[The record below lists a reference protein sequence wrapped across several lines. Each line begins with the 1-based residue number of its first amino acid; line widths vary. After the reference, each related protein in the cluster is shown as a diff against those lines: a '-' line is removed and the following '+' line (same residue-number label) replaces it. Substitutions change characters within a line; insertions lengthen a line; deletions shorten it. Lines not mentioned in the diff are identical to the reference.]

1 MLGSTHGTLTT
12 DSRRARA
19 IACGEH
25 PAQAVHGRPAG
36 AGDLDVSGRPL
47 YAAVPDLDRFF
58 RPESVAVV
66 GASDTEGR
74 PNTGITRQLLAWS
87 ERVGARL
94 HPVHPTRESVFG
106 IPCAPSVA
114 ALPEQVDLAVLLLSD
129 PLPVIGELAE
139 AKVKF
144 AVAFASGFA
153 ETGAEGAAAQERLA
167 AAVARADGL
176 RLLGPNTN
184 LNAFER
190 FREDLDGPAIALITQ
205 SGHQGRPLFSL
216 QELGIRLSHW
226 APTGNEADLE
236 TADFISYFAE
246 RPEVGAIAAY
256 VEGLKDGRAFLLAAD
271 RAARRGVP
279 VVAVK
284 VGRTETGARTAAS
297 HTGKL
302 TGADAVVDAAM
313 RQYGVIRVDGLDE
326 LQDTATL
333 LARARRHR
341 VPDSSASAPSAPAS
355 SAPGSAMSS
364 PAASSPAVSRPA
376 LPRPE
381 GVVVY
386 SISGGTGAHF
396 ADLATEAGL
405 PLPTLSEAKQAE
417 LHQWIPD
424 YLSVANPVDNGG
436 HPVGDWRGPR
446 ILDAILDDPAVGVL
460 ICPITGPFPPMSDK
474 LAQDLVAAAE
484 RTDKLVC
491 VVWGSPVGT
500 EAAYRETLLG
510 SSRVATFRT
519 FANCIT
525 AVRAHLDHTRFTAAY
540 RSPFDEAPRSPSP
553 SFRKAQALMRPG
565 QQLSE
570 HAAKQLLRAYGI
582 RVPREQLVTSAA
594 AAVRAASLVGY
605 PVVMKASGASIA
617 HKTELGLVKIGL
629 TSASQIRDAYRELT
643 DIARYEDVSLDGVL
657 VCQMVER
664 GVEMVVGVTHDDLFG
679 PTVTV
684 GLGGVLVE
692 VLRDS
697 AVRVPPFGEDQ
708 AHAMLAELRGRAL
721 LGGVR
726 GAPPADVD
734 ALVEVVLR
742 VQRMALELGDQ
753 IAELDINPLMVLP
766 RGQGAV
772 ALDALAACR

>member
-12 DSRRARA
+12 DSRRARV
-19 IACGEH
+19 IACGEQ
-25 PAQAVHGRPAG
+25 PAPAVHGRPA
-36 AGDLDVSGRPL
+36 ATDDLDVSGRPL
-47 YAAVPDLDRFF
+47 YAGVPDLDRFF
-58 RPESVAVV
+58 RPERVAVV
-66 GASDTEGR
+66 GASDAEGR

-94 HPVHPTRESVFG
+94 YPVHPTRESVFG
-106 IPCAPSVA
+106 IPCVA
-114 ALPEQVDLAVLLLSD
+114 AVADLPEEVDLAVLLVSD
-129 PLPVIGELAE
+129 PLPVIEELAE
-139 AKVKF
+139 TKVKF

-153 ETGAEGAAAQERLA
+153 ETGAEGAAAQARLA
-167 AAVARADGL
+167 AAVERSGL

-205 SGHQGRPLFSL
+205 SGHQGRPVFTM
-216 QELGIRLSHW
+216 QELGVRLSHW

-236 TADFISYFAE
+236 SADFISYFAE
-246 RPEVGAIAAY
+246 QPEVGAIACY
-256 VEGLKDGRAFLLAAD
+256 VEGLKDGRSFLLAAD

-302 TGADAVVDAAM
+302 TGADDVVDAAM

-326 LQDTATL
+326 LQDTAAL
-333 LARARRHR
+333 LARAR
-341 VPDSSASAPSAPAS
+341 PPSAD
-355 SAPGSAMSS
+355 
-364 PAASSPAVSRPA
+364 
-376 LPRPE
+376 

-396 ADLATEAGL
+396 SDLATEAGL
-405 PLPTLSEAKQAE
+405 SLPTLSPGKQAE
-417 LHQWIPD
+417 LHEWIPE
-424 YLSVANPVDNGG
+424 YLDVSNPVDNGG
-436 HPVGDWRGPR
+436 HPVGDWRGR
-446 ILDAILDDPAVGVL
+446 KIIDAILADPGVGVL

-474 LAQDLVAAAE
+474 LAQDLVDAAE
-484 RTDKLVC
+484 ETDKLVC

-519 FANCIT
+519 FSNCIT
-525 AVRAHLDHTRFTAAY
+525 AVRAHLEHARFSSFY
-540 RSPFDEAPRSPSP
+540 RSPFDEAPRTSSP

-594 AAVRAASLVGY
+594 ASVRAAGLVGY
-605 PVVMKASGASIA
+605 PVVMKASGAQLA

-629 TSASQIRDAYRELT
+629 TSASQVRDAYRDLT
-643 DIARYEDVSLDGVL
+643 DIARYEDVPLDGVL
-657 VCQMVER
+657 VCQMVEP
-664 GVEMVVGVTHDDLFG
+664 GVEMVVGVTQDALFG

-708 AHAMLAELRGRAL
+708 ARSMLSELRGRAL
-721 LGGVR
+721 LDGVR
-726 GAPPADVD
+726 GRPPADLD

-742 VQRMALELGDQ
+742 VQRMALELDGELS
-753 IAELDINPLMVLP
+753 ELDINPLMVLP

-772 ALDALAACR
+772 ALDALAVCR

>member
-12 DSRRARA
+12 DSRRARV
-19 IACGEH
+19 IACGEQ
-25 PAQAVHGRPAG
+25 PGPAVHGRPADVD
-36 AGDLDVSGRPL
+36 DLDVSGRPL
-47 YAAVPDLDRFF
+47 YCDVPDLDRLF

-66 GASDTEGR
+66 GASDAEGR
-74 PNTGITRQLLAWS
+74 PNTGVTRQLIAWA

-94 HPVHPTRESVFG
+94 HPVHPSRPSVFG
-106 IPCAPSVA
+106 IPCLPSVA
-114 ALPEQVDLAVLLLSD
+114 DLPEQVDLAVLLVAD
-129 PLPVIGELAE
+129 PLPLIEELGE

-144 AVAFASGFA
+144 AVVFAAGFA
-153 ETGAEGAAAQERLA
+153 ETGEEGAAAQTRLA
-167 AAVARADGL
+167 AAVKRSGT

-190 FREDLDGPAIALITQ
+190 FRDDLDGPAIALITQ
-205 SGHQGRPLFSL
+205 SGHQGRPVFAL

-246 RPEVGAIAAY
+246 QPEVGAIACY
-256 VEGLKDGRAFLLAAD
+256 VEGLKDGRSFLLAAD
-271 RAARRGVP
+271 RAARRRVP

-326 LQDTATL
+326 LQDTSAL
-333 LARARRHR
+333 LARAK
-341 VPDSSASAPSAPAS
+341 P
-355 SAPGSAMSS
+355 
-364 PAASSPAVSRPA
+364 
-376 LPRPE
+376 PRAD

-396 ADLATEAGL
+396 ADLATGAGL
-405 PLPTLSEAKQAE
+405 NLPVLSQDRQAA
-417 LHQWIPD
+417 LHQWIPE

-436 HPVGDWRGPR
+436 HPVGDWRGR
-446 ILDAILDDPAVGVL
+446 KIIDAILDDPEVGVL
-460 ICPITGPFPPMSDK
+460 ICPITGPFPPLSDK
-474 LAQDLVAAAE
+474 LVQDLVDAAE

-500 EAAYRETLLG
+500 EPAYREVLLG

-519 FANCIT
+519 AANCVT
-525 AVRAHLDHTRFTAAY
+525 AVRAYLGHHRFVTGY
-540 RSPFDEAPRSPSP
+540 RSPFDEAARALSP

-594 AAVRAASLVGY
+594 AAVRAAGLVGY
-605 PVVMKASGASIA
+605 PVVMKASGAQIA

-629 TSASQIRDAYRELT
+629 TSASQVRDAYRELT
-643 DIARYEDVSLDGVL
+643 DIARYEGVALDGVL

-664 GVEMVVGVTHDDLFG
+664 GVEMVVGVTHDELFG

-692 VLRDS
+692 VLRDA
-697 AVRVPPFGEDQ
+697 AVRVPPFGEEQ
-708 AHAMLAELRGRAL
+708 ARDMLAELRGRAL
-721 LGGVR
+721 LDGVR
-726 GAPPADVD
+726 GRPPADLD

-742 VQRMALELGDQ
+742 VERMALELGEDL
-753 IAELDINPLMVLP
+753 AELDINPLMVLP

-772 ALDALAACR
+772 ALDALAVCRPGPEQR

>member
-12 DSRRARA
+12 DSRRARV
-19 IACGEH
+19 IACGEQ
-25 PAQAVHGRPAG
+25 PSPVVHGRPAEVD
-36 AGDLDVSGRPL
+36 DLDVSGRPL
-47 YAAVPDLDRFF
+47 YATVPDLDRFF
-58 RPESVAVV
+58 RPECVAVI
-66 GASDTEGR
+66 GASDAEGR
-74 PNTGITRQLLAWS
+74 PNTGITRQLIAWA

-94 HPVHPTRESVFG
+94 HPVHPTRRTVFG
-106 IPCAPSVA
+106 LPCLPSVA
-114 ALPEQVDLAVLLLSD
+114 DIPEQVDLAVLLVAD
-129 PLPVIGELAE
+129 PLPVIGELTE

-153 ETGAEGAAAQERLA
+153 ETGTEGAAAQTRLA
-167 AAVARADGL
+167 AAVHGSGL

-184 LNAFER
+184 LNAFEN
-190 FREDLDGPAIALITQ
+190 FRDDLDGPAVALITQ
-205 SGHQGRPLFSL
+205 SGHQGRPVFAM
-216 QELGIRLSHW
+216 QQLGVRLSHW

-236 TADFISYFAE
+236 TADFISYFSE
-246 RPEVGAIAAY
+246 RSEVGAIACY
-256 VEGLKDGRAFLLAAD
+256 VEGLKDGRSFLLAAD
-271 RAARRGVP
+271 RAARRKVP

-326 LQDTATL
+326 LQDTAAL
-333 LARARRHR
+333 LARAR
-341 VPDSSASAPSAPAS
+341 PPQAD
-355 SAPGSAMSS
+355 
-364 PAASSPAVSRPA
+364 
-376 LPRPE
+376 

-396 ADLATEAGL
+396 ADLASEAGL
-405 PLPTLSEAKQAE
+405 DLPVLSEAKQAE
-417 LHQWIPD
+417 LHTWIPD
-424 YLSVANPVDNGG
+424 YLNVANPVDNGG
-436 HPVGDWRGPR
+436 HPVGDWRGR
-446 ILDAILDDPAVGVL
+446 KIIDAILADPAVGVL

-474 LAQDLVAAAE
+474 LAQDLVDAAE
-484 RTDKLVC
+484 QTDKLVC

-525 AVRAHLDHTRFTAAY
+525 AVRAHLDHARFTAAY
-540 RSPFDEAPRSPSP
+540 RSPFDEAPRTPSP

-570 HAAKQLLRAYGI
+570 HGAKQLLRAYGI

-594 AAVRAASLVGY
+594 AAVRAASQVGY
-605 PVVMKASGASIA
+605 PVVMKASGAQIA

-629 TSASQIRDAYRELT
+629 TSASQVRDAYRELT
-643 DIARYEDVSLDGVL
+643 DIARYEGISLDGVL

-664 GVEMVVGVTHDDLFG
+664 GVEMVVGVTHDQLFG

-692 VLRDS
+692 VLRDF
-697 AVRVPPFGEDQ
+697 AVRVPPFGDDQ
-708 AHAMLAELRGRAL
+708 ARAMLSELRGRAL
-721 LGGVR
+721 LDGVR
-726 GAPPADVD
+726 GGPPVDVD
-734 ALVEVVLR
+734 ALVEVVIR
-742 VQRMALELGDQ
+742 VQRMALELGDD

-772 ALDALAACR
+772 ALDALVLCR

>member
-12 DSRRARA
+12 HSRPARVV
-19 IACGEH
+19 ACGEQPPH
-25 PAQAVHGRPAG
+25 TVHGMSAPLRDGDDQGAG
-36 AGDLDVSGRPL
+36 APVDRDVSGRPL
-47 YAAVPDLDRFF
+47 HAPVPDLDRFF
-58 RPESVAVV
+58 RPGSVAVI

-74 PNTGITRQLLAWS
+74 PHTGITRQLIAWA

-94 HPVHPTRESVFG
+94 YPVNPGRAQVFG
-106 IPCAPSVA
+106 LPCHATVA
-114 ALPEQVDLAVLLLSD
+114 ELPEPVDLAAILVAD
-129 PLPVIGELAE
+129 PLPVVEELAAAE
-139 AKVKF
+139 VKF

-153 ETGAEGAAAQERLA
+153 ETGADGAAAQARLA
-167 AAVARADGL
+167 EAVQRSGL

-184 LNAFER
+184 LNAFET

-205 SGHQGRPLFSL
+205 SGHQGRPLFTL

-236 TADFISYFAE
+236 TADFLSYFAT
-246 RPEVGAIAAY
+246 RPEVGAVAAY
-256 VEGLKDGRAFLLAAD
+256 VEGLKDGRSFLLAAD
-271 RAARRGVP
+271 RAARNKVP

-302 TGADAVVDAAM
+302 TGADEVVDAAM
-313 RQYGVIRVDGLDE
+313 RQFGVIRVDGLDE
-326 LQDTATL
+326 LQDTAAL
-333 LARARRHR
+333 LARARKP
-341 VPDSSASAPSAPAS
+341 VA
-355 SAPGSAMSS
+355 
-364 PAASSPAVSRPA
+364 
-376 LPRPE
+376 E
-381 GVVVY
+381 GVAVC

-396 ADLATEAGL
+396 ADLATAAGL
-405 PLPTLSEAKQAE
+405 RLPTLDDAKQAE

-424 YLSVANPVDNGG
+424 YLNVANPVDNGG
-436 HPVGDWRGPR
+436 HPVGDRRGR
-446 ILDAILDDPAVGVL
+446 KIIDAILADPSIGVL

-474 LAQDLVAAAE
+474 LAQDLVDAAE
-484 RTDKLVC
+484 QTDKLVC
-491 VVWGSPVGT
+491 VIWGSPVGT
-500 EAAYRETLLG
+500 EDAYRRTLLG

-525 AVRAHLDHTRFTAAY
+525 AVRAFLDHHRFTADY
-540 RSPFDEAPRSPSP
+540 RSPFDDAPRTASPSA
-553 SFRKAQALMRPG
+553 RKAQALMRPG
-565 QQLSE
+565 RQLSE

-605 PVVMKASGASIA
+605 PVVMKASGPQLA
-617 HKTELGLVKIGL
+617 HKTELGLVKVGL

-643 DIARYEDVSLDGVL
+643 DIARYEDVPLDGVL
-657 VCQMVER
+657 VCQMIER
-664 GVEMVVGVTHDDLFG
+664 GVEMVVGVTHDSLFG

-692 VLRDS
+692 VLRDV
-697 AVRVPPFGEDQ
+697 AVGVPPFGEDR
-708 AHAMLAELRGRAL
+708 ARAMLAELRGRAL
-721 LGGVR
+721 LDGVR

-742 VQRMALELGDQ
+742 VQRMALELDGDL
-753 IAELDINPLMVLP
+753 AELDINPLVVLE

-772 ALDALAACR
+772 ALDALAVCH

>member
-1 MLGSTHGTLTT
+1 MLGSTHGTFTT
-12 DSRRARA
+12 DPRRAHVV
-19 IACGEH
+19 ACGELPPH
-25 PAQAVHGRPAG
+25 AVHGRAVTADG
-36 AGDLDVSGRPL
+36 ADDLDVSGRPL
-47 YAAVPDLDRFF
+47 HADVPDLDRFF
-58 RPESVAVV
+58 RPESVAVI
-66 GASDTEGR
+66 GASDAEGR
-74 PNTGITRQLLAWS
+74 PNTGITRQLIAWA

-94 HPVHPTRESVFG
+94 HPVHPTRGSVFG
-106 IPCAPSVA
+106 IPCFSSVA
-114 ALPEQVDLAVLLLSD
+114 DLPEQVDLAVLLVGD
-129 PLPVIGELAE
+129 PLPVIEQLAE
-139 AKVKF
+139 EKVRF

-153 ETGAEGAAAQERLA
+153 ETGEEGAAAQERLA
-167 AAVARADGL
+167 AAVRRSGL

-184 LNAFER
+184 LNAFEK
-190 FREDLDGPAIALITQ
+190 FRDDLEGPAIALITQ
-205 SGHQGRPLFSL
+205 SGHQGRPVFTL

-236 TADFISYFAE
+236 TADFISYFAGQ
-246 RPEVGAIAAY
+246 PEVGAIAAY

-271 RAARRGVP
+271 RAARNGVP

-313 RQYGVIRVDGLDE
+313 RQFGVIRVDGLDE
-326 LQDTATL
+326 LQDTSAL
-333 LARARRHR
+333 LARAR
-341 VPDSSASAPSAPAS
+341 P
-355 SAPGSAMSS
+355 
-364 PAASSPAVSRPA
+364 
-376 LPRPE
+376 PRAD

-396 ADLATEAGL
+396 SDLATEAGL
-405 PLPTLSEAKQAE
+405 TLPTLSDAKQTE

-424 YLSVANPVDNGG
+424 YLNVANPVDNGG
-436 HPVGDWRGPR
+436 HPVGDWRGR
-446 ILDAILDDPAVGVL
+446 KIIDAILDDPQVGVL

-474 LAQDLVAAAE
+474 LAQDLVDAAE
-484 RTDKLVC
+484 QTDKLVC

-500 EAAYRETLLG
+500 EEAYRTTLLG

-525 AVRAHLDHTRFTAAY
+525 AVRAYLDHHRFTAGY

-594 AAVRAASLVGY
+594 AAVRAAGLVGY
-605 PVVMKASGASIA
+605 PVVMKASGPQLA

-629 TSASQIRDAYRELT
+629 TSASQVRDAYRELT
-643 DIARYEDVSLDGVL
+643 DIARYEGVPLDGVL

-664 GVEMVVGVTHDDLFG
+664 GVEMVVGVTQDPLFG

-692 VLRDS
+692 VLRDA
-697 AVRVPPFGEDQ
+697 AVRVPPFGENQ
-708 AHAMLAELRGRAL
+708 AQAMLSELRGRAL
-721 LGGVR
+721 LDGVR

-742 VQRMALELGDQ
+742 VQRMALELGDD

-772 ALDALAACR
+772 ALDAFAVCR

>member
-1 MLGSTHGTLTT
+1 M
-12 DSRRARA
+12 
-19 IACGEH
+19 
-25 PAQAVHGRPAG
+25 
-36 AGDLDVSGRPL
+36 
-47 YAAVPDLDRFF
+47 
-58 RPESVAVV
+58 AVV
-66 GASDTEGR
+66 GASDAEGR

-94 HPVHPTRESVFG
+94 HPVHPTRQSVFG
-106 IPCAPSVA
+106 IPCVPSVA
-114 ALPEQVDLAVLLLSD
+114 DLPEEVDLAVLLVSD
-129 PLPVIGELAE
+129 PLPVIEELAE
-139 AKVKF
+139 TKVKF

-153 ETGAEGAAAQERLA
+153 ETGAEGAAAQARLA
-167 AAVARADGL
+167 AAVERSGL

-184 LNAFER
+184 LNAFEK
-190 FREDLDGPAIALITQ
+190 FRDDLDGPAIALITQ
-205 SGHQGRPLFSL
+205 SGHQGRPVFTL

-236 TADFISYFAE
+236 SADFISYFAE
-246 RPEVGAIAAY
+246 QPEVGAIACY
-256 VEGLKDGRAFLLAAD
+256 VEGLKDGRSFLLAAD

-326 LQDTATL
+326 LQDTAAL
-333 LARARRHR
+333 LARAR
-341 VPDSSASAPSAPAS
+341 PPSAD
-355 SAPGSAMSS
+355 
-364 PAASSPAVSRPA
+364 
-376 LPRPE
+376 

-396 ADLATEAGL
+396 SDLATEAGL
-405 PLPTLSEAKQAE
+405 SLPTLSAGKQAE
-417 LHQWIPD
+417 LHEWIPE
-424 YLSVANPVDNGG
+424 YLDVSNPVDNGG
-436 HPVGDWRGPR
+436 HPVGDWRGR
-446 ILDAILDDPAVGVL
+446 KIIDAILADPSVGVL

-474 LAQDLVAAAE
+474 LAQDLVDAAE
-484 RTDKLVC
+484 QTDKLVC

-525 AVRAHLDHTRFTAAY
+525 AVRAHLEHARFSSLY
-540 RSPFDEAPRSPSP
+540 RSPFDEAPRTSSP

-594 AAVRAASLVGY
+594 ASVRAAGLVGY
-605 PVVMKASGASIA
+605 PVVMKASGAQLA

-629 TSASQIRDAYRELT
+629 TSASQVRDAYRDLT
-643 DIARYEDVSLDGVL
+643 DIARYEDVPLDGVL
-657 VCQMVER
+657 VCQMVEP
-664 GVEMVVGVTHDDLFG
+664 GVEMVVGVTQDALFG

-692 VLRDS
+692 VLRDT

-708 AHAMLAELRGRAL
+708 ARSMLSELRGRAL
-721 LGGVR
+721 LDGVR
-726 GAPPADVD
+726 GRPPADLD

-742 VQRMALELGDQ
+742 VQRMALELDGELS
-753 IAELDINPLMVLP
+753 ELDINPLMVLP

-772 ALDALAACR
+772 ALDALAVCR

>member
-12 DSRRARA
+12 DFRARVE
-19 IACGEH
+19 ACGET
-25 PAQAVHGRPAG
+25 PRTAVHSTAAPSAEDTV
-36 AGDLDVSGRPL
+36 ALDVSGRPL
-47 YAAVPDLDRFF
+47 HADAPDLDRFF
-58 RPESVAVV
+58 RPESVAVI
-66 GASDTEGR
+66 GASDADGR
-74 PNTGITRQLLAWS
+74 PNTGITRQLIAWA

-94 HPVHPTRESVFG
+94 HPVHPTRTTVFG
-106 IPCAPSVA
+106 LPCHASVA
-114 ALPEQVDLAVLLLSD
+114 DLPEQVDLAVLLVAD
-129 PLPVIGELAE
+129 PLPIVEQLAE

-153 ETGAEGAAAQERLA
+153 ETGDEGAAAQARLG
-167 AAVARADGL
+167 AAVRRSGL

-190 FREDLDGPAIALITQ
+190 FRDDLDGPAIALITQ
-205 SGHQGRPLFSL
+205 SGHQGRPVYTL

-236 TADFISYFAE
+236 TSDFISYFAE
-246 RPEVGAIAAY
+246 QPEVGAIACY
-256 VEGLKDGRAFLLAAD
+256 VEGLKDGRQFLLAAD
-271 RAARRGVP
+271 RAARNGVP

-284 VGRTETGARTAAS
+284 VGRTETGARMAAS

-302 TGADAVVDAAM
+302 TGADTVVDAAM
-313 RQYGVIRVDGLDE
+313 RQFGVIRVDGLDE
-326 LQDTATL
+326 LQDTAAL
-333 LARARRHR
+333 LARARK
-341 VPDSSASAPSAPAS
+341 PLAD
-355 SAPGSAMSS
+355 
-364 PAASSPAVSRPA
+364 
-376 LPRPE
+376 

-396 ADLATEAGL
+396 SDLATEAGL
-405 PLPTLSEAKQAE
+405 SIPTLSQAKQDE
-417 LHQWIPD
+417 LHQWIPE
-424 YLSVANPVDNGG
+424 YLGVSNPVDNGG
-436 HPVGDWRGPR
+436 HPVGDWRGR
-446 ILDAILDDPAVGVL
+446 KIIDAILADPSVGVL

-474 LAQDLVAAAE
+474 LAQDLVDAAE
-484 RTDKLVC
+484 QTDKLVC
-491 VVWGSPVGT
+491 VIWGSPVGT
-500 EAAYRETLLG
+500 EEAYRTTLLG

-519 FANCIT
+519 FGNCIT
-525 AVRAHLDHTRFTAAY
+525 AVRAYLGHHRFTAAY
-540 RSPFDEAPRSPSP
+540 RSPFEDAPRTTSP

-594 AAVRAASLVGY
+594 AAVRAAGLVGY
-605 PVVMKASGASIA
+605 PVVMKASGPQLA

-643 DIARYEDVSLDGVL
+643 DIARYENVPLDGIL

-664 GVEMVVGVTHDDLFG
+664 GVEMVVGVTQDELFG

-692 VLRDS
+692 VLHDV

-708 AHAMLAELRGRAL
+708 ARAMLGELRGHAL
-721 LGGVR
+721 LEGVR

-734 ALVEVVLR
+734 ALVEVILR
-742 VQRMALELGDQ
+742 VQRMAMELGDELS
-753 IAELDINPLMVLP
+753 ELDINPLMVLP

-772 ALDALAACR
+772 ALDALAICR

>member
-19 IACGEH
+19 IACGEN
-25 PAQAVHGRPAG
+25 PAQVVHGRPAE

-47 YAAVPDLDRFF
+47 HVAVPDLDRFF
-58 RPESVAVV
+58 RPQSVAVV

-74 PNTGITRQLLAWS
+74 PNSGITRQLLAWS

-106 IPCAPSVA
+106 IPCSPSVA
-114 ALPEQVDLAVLLLSD
+114 DLPEQVDLAVLLLSD
-129 PLPVIGELAE
+129 PLPVIDELAE
-139 AKVKF
+139 AKVRF

-167 AAVARADGL
+167 AAVARSGGL

-190 FREDLDGPAIALITQ
+190 FRDDLDGPAIALITQ
-205 SGHQGRPLFSL
+205 SGHQGRPVFSL

-246 RPEVGAIAAY
+246 RPEVGAIACY
-256 VEGLKDGRAFLLAAD
+256 VEGLKDGRSFLLAAD

-333 LARARRHR
+333 LARSRRPR
-341 VPDSSASAPSAPAS
+341 T
-355 SAPGSAMSS
+355 PGSAQ
-364 PAASSPAVSRPA
+364 
-376 LPRPE
+376 PRAE

-525 AVRAHLDHTRFTAAY
+525 AVRAHLDHSRFTAAY

-553 SFRKAQALMRPG
+553 SFRKAKALMRPG

-605 PVVMKASGASIA
+605 PVVMKASGARIA

-708 AHAMLAELRGRAL
+708 ARAMLSELRGRAL
-721 LGGVR
+721 LEGVR

-734 ALVEVVLR
+734 ALAEVVLR
-742 VQRMALELGDQ
+742 VQRMALELGDD

-772 ALDALAACR
+772 ALDALAVCR

>member
-1 MLGSTHGTLTT
+1 MLGSTYGTLTT
-12 DSRRARA
+12 DSRRARVL
-19 IACGEH
+19 ACGET
-25 PAQAVHGRPAG
+25 PASGVHGVHHGSAAPGTAG
-36 AGDLDVSGRPL
+36 GDLDVSGRPL
-47 YAAVPDLDRFF
+47 DADVPDLDRFF

-66 GASDTEGR
+66 GASDAEGR
-74 PNTGITRQLLAWS
+74 PNTGITRQLLDWAA
-87 ERVGARL
+87 RVGARV
-94 HPVHPTRESVFG
+94 HPVHPTREAVFG
-106 IPCAPSVA
+106 IPCSPSVA
-114 ALPEQVDLAVLLLSD
+114 DLPEQVDLAVLLVAD
-129 PLPVIGELAE
+129 PLPVIEELAE
-139 AKVKF
+139 SKVKF

-167 AAVARADGL
+167 AAVERSGL

-190 FREDLDGPAIALITQ
+190 FRDDLDGPAIALITQ
-205 SGHQGRPLFSL
+205 SGHQGRPVFTL
-216 QELGIRLSHW
+216 QELGVRLSHW

-246 RPEVGAIAAY
+246 RPEVGAIACY
-256 VEGLKDGRAFLLAAD
+256 VEGLKDGRSFLLAAD

-284 VGRTETGARTAAS
+284 VGRTGTGADAAAS

-326 LQDTATL
+326 LQDTAAL
-333 LARARRHR
+333 LARART
-341 VPDSSASAPSAPAS
+341 
-355 SAPGSAMSS
+355 
-364 PAASSPAVSRPA
+364 
-376 LPRPE
+376 PRAD

-396 ADLATEAGL
+396 ADLAAEAGL
-405 PLPTLSEAKQAE
+405 TLPTLSAAKQDE
-417 LHQWIPD
+417 LHQWIPP
-424 YLSVANPVDNGG
+424 YLNVSNPVDNGG
-436 HPVGDWRGPR
+436 HPVGDWRGPK
-446 ILDAILDDPAVGVL
+446 IIDAILDDPEVGVL

-474 LAQDLVAAAE
+474 LAQDLVDAAE

-500 EAAYRETLLG
+500 EEAYRTTLLG

-525 AVRAHLDHTRFTAAY
+525 AVRAYLDHHRFTRGY
-540 RSPFDEAPRSPSP
+540 RSPFADAPRTPSP
-553 SFRKAQALMRPG
+553 SFRKARALLRPG
-565 QQLSE
+565 EQLSE

-594 AAVRAASLVGY
+594 AAVRAAGLVGY
-605 PVVMKASGASIA
+605 PVVMKASGAQLA
-617 HKTELGLVKIGL
+617 HKTELGLVKVAL
-629 TSASQIRDAYRELT
+629 TSASQVRDAYRELT
-643 DIARYEDVSLDGVL
+643 DIARYEGIALDGVL
-657 VCQMVER
+657 VCQMVGQ
-664 GVEMVVGVTHDDLFG
+664 GVEMVVGVTQDALFG
-679 PTVTV
+679 PTVAV

-692 VLRDS
+692 VLRDA

-708 AHAMLAELRGRAL
+708 ARAMLAELRGRAL
-721 LGGVR
+721 LDGVR

-742 VQRMALELGDQ
+742 VQRMALELGGEL
-753 IAELDINPLMVLP
+753 AELDINPLMVLP
-766 RGQGAV
+766 QGQGAV
-772 ALDALAACR
+772 ALDALAVCR

>member
-19 IACGEH
+19 LACGERSG
-25 PAQAVHGRPAG
+25 PAVHGRPAQV
-36 AGDLDVSGRPL
+36 GDLDVSGRPL
-47 YAAVPDLDRFF
+47 HAHVPDLDRFF
-58 RPESVAVV
+58 RPRSVAVI
-66 GASDTEGR
+66 GASDSEGR
-74 PNTGITRQLLAWS
+74 PNTGITRQLADWAG
-87 ERVGARL
+87 RVGARL
-94 HPVHPTRESVFG
+94 YPVHPSRPSVFG
-106 IPCAPSVA
+106 IPCSPSVA
-114 ALPEQVDLAVLLLSD
+114 DLPEQVDLAVVLVGD
-129 PLPVIGELAE
+129 PLPVVEELAE
-139 AKVKF
+139 AKARF
-144 AVAFASGFA
+144 AVVFASGFA
-153 ETGAEGAAAQERLA
+153 ETGEAGAAAQRRLA
-167 AAVARADGL
+167 EVVTRSGL

-190 FREDLDGPAIALITQ
+190 FRDDLEGPAIALITQ
-205 SGHQGRPLFSL
+205 SGHQGRPVFAL

-236 TADFISYFAE
+236 TADFLSYFAE
-246 RPEVGAIAAY
+246 RPEVGAIACY
-256 VEGLKDGRAFLLAAD
+256 LEGLKDGRSFLLAAD

-302 TGADAVVDAAM
+302 TGADAVVDAAL
-313 RQYGVIRVDGLDE
+313 RQFGVIRVDGLDE
-326 LQDTATL
+326 LQDTAAL
-333 LARARRHR
+333 LARAR
-341 VPDSSASAPSAPAS
+341 P
-355 SAPGSAMSS
+355 
-364 PAASSPAVSRPA
+364 
-376 LPRPE
+376 PRAD

-386 SISGGTGAHF
+386 SISGGTGAHV

-405 PLPTLSEAKQAE
+405 RLPVLSEARQAE
-417 LHQWIPD
+417 LHRWIPE

-436 HPVGDWRGPR
+436 HPVGDERGR
-446 ILDAILDDPAVGVL
+446 KIIDAILDDPEVGVL
-460 ICPITGPFPPMSDK
+460 ICPITGPFPPLSDR
-474 LAQDLVAAAE
+474 LVRDLVDAAE
-484 RTDKLVC
+484 QTDKLVC

-500 EAAYRETLLG
+500 EPAYREVLLG

-519 FANCIT
+519 VGNCLT
-525 AVRAHLDHTRFTAAY
+525 AVRAHLAHHRFTTAY
-540 RSPFDEAPRSPSP
+540 RSPFDEAPRTASPSY
-553 SFRKAQALMRPG
+553 RKAQALMRPG
-565 QQLSE
+565 EQLSE

-594 AAVRAASLVGY
+594 AAVRAAGLVGY
-605 PVVMKASGASIA
+605 PVVMKASGARIA

-629 TSASQIRDAYRELT
+629 TSASQVRDAYRELT

-657 VCQMVER
+657 VCQMVEQ

-692 VLRDS
+692 VLRDT
-697 AVRVPPFGEDQ
+697 AVGVPPFGEEQ
-708 AHAMLAELRGRAL
+708 ARDMLAGLRGRAL
-721 LGGVR
+721 LDGVR
-726 GAPPADVD
+726 GRPPADLD

-772 ALDALAACR
+772 ALDALAVCSR

>member
-12 DSRRARA
+12 DSRRARV
-19 IACGEH
+19 IACGEQ
-25 PAQAVHGRPAG
+25 PSPVVHGRPADVD
-36 AGDLDVSGRPL
+36 DLDVSGRPL
-47 YAAVPDLDRFF
+47 YAGVPDLDRFF
-58 RPESVAVV
+58 RPESLAVV
-66 GASDTEGR
+66 GASDAEGR
-74 PNTGITRQLLAWS
+74 PNTGITRQLLAWA

-94 HPVHPTRESVFG
+94 HPVHPTREAVFG
-106 IPCAPSVA
+106 IPCFPSVA
-114 ALPEQVDLAVLLLSD
+114 DLPEQVDLAVLLVAD
-129 PLPVIGELAE
+129 PLPVVEQLAE

-153 ETGAEGAAAQERLA
+153 ETGEAGAEAQARLS
-167 AAVARADGL
+167 AAVRRSGL

-184 LNAFER
+184 LNAFEN

-205 SGHQGRPLFSL
+205 SGHQGRPVFAL

-236 TADFISYFAE
+236 TADFISYFSE
-246 RPEVGAIAAY
+246 RPEVGAIACY
-256 VEGLKDGRAFLLAAD
+256 VEGLKDGRSFLLAAD

-313 RQYGVIRVDGLDE
+313 RQYGVIRVDGLDQ
-326 LQDTATL
+326 LQDTSAL
-333 LARARRHR
+333 LARARR
-341 VPDSSASAPSAPAS
+341 PLAD
-355 SAPGSAMSS
+355 
-364 PAASSPAVSRPA
+364 
-376 LPRPE
+376 
-381 GVVVY
+381 GVAVY

-405 PLPTLSEAKQAE
+405 KLPQLSAGKQTE

-424 YLSVANPVDNGG
+424 YLNVANPIDSGG
-436 HPVGDWRGPR
+436 HPVGDWRGR
-446 ILDAILDDPAVGVL
+446 KIIDAILADPAVGVL
-460 ICPITGPFPPMSDK
+460 VCPITGPFPPMSDK
-474 LAQDLVAAAE
+474 LAQDLVDAAE
-484 RTDKLVC
+484 QTDKLVC
-491 VVWGSPVGT
+491 VIWGSPVGT

-519 FANCIT
+519 FANCVT
-525 AVRAHLDHTRFTAAY
+525 AVRAHLDHARFTASY
-540 RSPFDEAPRSPSP
+540 RSPFDEAPRTPSP
-553 SFRKAQALMRPG
+553 SFRKARALMRPG
-565 QQLSE
+565 EALSE
-570 HAAKQLLRAYGI
+570 HAAKLLLRAYGI

-594 AAVRAASLVGY
+594 AAVRAAGLVGY
-605 PVVMKASGASIA
+605 PVVMKASGGQIA

-629 TSASQIRDAYRELT
+629 TSASQVRDAYRELT
-643 DIARYEDVSLDGVL
+643 DIARYEGVDLDGVL

-692 VLRDS
+692 VLQDT
-697 AVRVPPFGEDQ
+697 AVRVPPFGEVQ
-708 AHAMLAELRGRAL
+708 ARDMLTELRGRAL
-721 LGGVR
+721 LDGVR
-726 GAPPADVD
+726 GRPPADLD
-734 ALVEVVLR
+734 ALVEVVMR
-742 VQRMALELGDQ
+742 VQRMALELGDEL
-753 IAELDINPLMVLP
+753 AELDINPLMVLP

-772 ALDALAACR
+772 ALDALAVCGPGPEDQGVVHQPLP

>member
-12 DSRRARA
+12 DSRRARV
-19 IACGEH
+19 IACGEQ
-25 PAQAVHGRPAG
+25 PAPAVHGRPADTD
-36 AGDLDVSGRPL
+36 DLDVSGRPL
-47 YAAVPDLDRFF
+47 YAGVPELDRFF
-58 RPESVAVV
+58 RPESVAVI
-66 GASDTEGR
+66 GASDAEGR
-74 PNTGITRQLLAWS
+74 PNTGITRQLLSWA

-94 HPVHPTRESVFG
+94 HPVHPTRQSVFG
-106 IPCAPSVA
+106 ISCVPSVA
-114 ALPEQVDLAVLLLSD
+114 DLPEQVDLAVLLVSD
-129 PLPVIGELAE
+129 PLPVIEELAE

-153 ETGAEGAAAQERLA
+153 ETGAEGAAAQARLA
-167 AAVARADGL
+167 AAVERSGL

-184 LNAFER
+184 LNAFEK
-190 FREDLDGPAIALITQ
+190 FRDDLDGPAIALITQ
-205 SGHQGRPLFSL
+205 SGHQGRPVFTM
-216 QELGIRLSHW
+216 QELGVRLSHW

-246 RPEVGAIAAY
+246 QPEVGAIACY
-256 VEGLKDGRAFLLAAD
+256 VEGLKDGRAFMLAAD

-326 LQDTATL
+326 LQDTAAL
-333 LARARRHR
+333 LARAR
-341 VPDSSASAPSAPAS
+341 PSSAD
-355 SAPGSAMSS
+355 
-364 PAASSPAVSRPA
+364 
-376 LPRPE
+376 

-396 ADLATEAGL
+396 SDLATEAGL
-405 PLPTLSEAKQAE
+405 PLPRLSDAKQAE
-417 LHQWIPD
+417 LHQWIPE
-424 YLSVANPVDNGG
+424 YLDVANPVDNGG
-436 HPVGDWRGPR
+436 HPVGDWRGR
-446 ILDAILDDPAVGVL
+446 KIIDAILDDPAVGVL
-460 ICPITGPFPPMSDK
+460 ICPITGPFPPMSDQ
-474 LAQDLVAAAE
+474 LAQDLVDAAE
-484 RTDKLVC
+484 ETDKLVC

-500 EAAYRETLLG
+500 ESAYRDTLLG

-525 AVRAHLDHTRFTAAY
+525 AVRAHLDHARFTASY
-540 RSPFDEAPRSPSP
+540 HSPFDEAPRTHSPSY
-553 SFRKAQALMRPG
+553 RKAQALMRPG

-594 AAVRAASLVGY
+594 AAVRAAGLVGY
-605 PVVMKASGASIA
+605 PVVMKASGAQLA
-617 HKTELGLVKIGL
+617 HKTELGLVKVGL
-629 TSASQIRDAYRELT
+629 TSASQVRDAYRELT
-643 DIARYEDVSLDGVL
+643 DIARYEGVSLDGVL
-657 VCQMVER
+657 VCQMVDP
-664 GVEMVVGVTHDDLFG
+664 GVEMVVGVTQDELFG

-692 VLRDS
+692 VLRDT

-708 AHAMLAELRGRAL
+708 ARAMLGELRGRAL
-721 LGGVR
+721 LDGVR
-726 GAPPADVD
+726 GRPPSDLD

-742 VQRMALELGDQ
+742 VQRMALELDGEL
-753 IAELDINPLMVLP
+753 AELDINPLMVLP

-772 ALDALAACR
+772 ALDAMAVCR

>member
-12 DSRRARA
+12 DSRRARV
-19 IACGEH
+19 IACGEQ
-25 PAQAVHGRPAG
+25 PSPVVHGRPAEVD
-36 AGDLDVSGRPL
+36 DLDVSGRPL
-47 YAAVPDLDRFF
+47 YATVPDLDRFF
-58 RPESVAVV
+58 RPECVAVI

-74 PNTGITRQLLAWS
+74 PNTGITRQLIAWA

-94 HPVHPTRESVFG
+94 HPVHPTRRTVFDL
-106 IPCAPSVA
+106 PCLPSVA
-114 ALPEQVDLAVLLLSD
+114 DVPEQVDLAVLLVAD
-129 PLPVIGELAE
+129 PLPVIGELTE

-153 ETGAEGAAAQERLA
+153 ETGTEGAAAQTRLA
-167 AAVARADGL
+167 AAVHGSGL

-184 LNAFER
+184 LNAFEH
-190 FREDLDGPAIALITQ
+190 FRDDLDGPAVALITQ
-205 SGHQGRPLFSL
+205 SGHQGRPVFAM
-216 QELGIRLSHW
+216 QQLGVRLSHW

-236 TADFISYFAE
+236 TADFISYFSE
-246 RPEVGAIAAY
+246 RPEVGAIACY
-256 VEGLKDGRAFLLAAD
+256 VEGLKDGRSFLLAAD
-271 RAARRGVP
+271 RAARRKVP

-313 RQYGVIRVDGLDE
+313 RQFGVIRVDGLDE
-326 LQDTATL
+326 LQDTAAL
-333 LARARRHR
+333 LARAR
-341 VPDSSASAPSAPAS
+341 APRAD
-355 SAPGSAMSS
+355 
-364 PAASSPAVSRPA
+364 
-376 LPRPE
+376 

-396 ADLATEAGL
+396 ADLASEAGL
-405 PLPTLSEAKQAE
+405 DLPVLSEAKQAE
-417 LHQWIPD
+417 LHTWIPD
-424 YLSVANPVDNGG
+424 YLNVANPVDNGG
-436 HPVGDWRGPR
+436 HPVGDWRGR
-446 ILDAILDDPAVGVL
+446 KIIDAILADPAVGVL

-474 LAQDLVAAAE
+474 LAQDLVDAAE
-484 RTDKLVC
+484 QTDKLVC

-525 AVRAHLDHTRFTAAY
+525 AVRAHLDHARFTAAY
-540 RSPFDEAPRSPSP
+540 RSPFDEAPRTPSP

-570 HAAKQLLRAYGI
+570 HGAKQLLRAYGI

-594 AAVRAASLVGY
+594 AAVRAASQVGY
-605 PVVMKASGASIA
+605 PVVMKASGAQIA

-629 TSASQIRDAYRELT
+629 TSASQVRDAYRELT
-643 DIARYEDVSLDGVL
+643 DIARYEGISLDGVL

-664 GVEMVVGVTHDDLFG
+664 GVEMVVGVTHDQLFG

-692 VLRDS
+692 VLQDF
-697 AVRVPPFGEDQ
+697 AVRVPPFGDDQ
-708 AHAMLAELRGRAL
+708 ARAMLSELRGRAL
-721 LGGVR
+721 LDGVR
-726 GAPPADVD
+726 GGPPVDVD
-734 ALVEVVLR
+734 ALVEVVIR
-742 VQRMALELGDQ
+742 VQRMALELGDE

-772 ALDALAACR
+772 ALDALVLCR

>member
-12 DSRRARA
+12 DFRARVE
-19 IACGEH
+19 ACGET
-25 PAQAVHGRPAG
+25 PRTAVHSTAAPSAEDTV
-36 AGDLDVSGRPL
+36 ALDVSGRPL
-47 YAAVPDLDRFF
+47 HADAPDLDRFF
-58 RPESVAVV
+58 RPESVAVI
-66 GASDTEGR
+66 GASDADGR
-74 PNTGITRQLLAWS
+74 PNTGITRQLIAWA

-94 HPVHPTRESVFG
+94 HPVHPTRDTVFG
-106 IPCAPSVA
+106 LPCHASVA
-114 ALPEQVDLAVLLLSD
+114 DLPEQVDLAVLLVAD
-129 PLPVIGELAE
+129 PLPIVEQLAE

-153 ETGAEGAAAQERLA
+153 ETGDEGAAAQARLG
-167 AAVARADGL
+167 AAVRRSGL

-184 LNAFER
+184 LNAFEK
-190 FREDLDGPAIALITQ
+190 FRDDLDGPAIALITQ
-205 SGHQGRPLFSL
+205 SGHQGRPVYTL

-236 TADFISYFAE
+236 TSDFISYFAE
-246 RPEVGAIAAY
+246 QPEVGAIACY
-256 VEGLKDGRAFLLAAD
+256 VEGLKDGRQFLLAAD
-271 RAARRGVP
+271 RAARNGVP

-284 VGRTETGARTAAS
+284 VGRTETGARMAAS

-302 TGADAVVDAAM
+302 TGADTVVDAAM
-313 RQYGVIRVDGLDE
+313 RQFGVIRVDGLDE
-326 LQDTATL
+326 LQDTAAL
-333 LARARRHR
+333 LARARK
-341 VPDSSASAPSAPAS
+341 PLAD
-355 SAPGSAMSS
+355 
-364 PAASSPAVSRPA
+364 
-376 LPRPE
+376 

-396 ADLATEAGL
+396 SDLATEAGL
-405 PLPTLSEAKQAE
+405 SIPTLSQAKQDE
-417 LHQWIPD
+417 LHQWIPS
-424 YLSVANPVDNGG
+424 YLGVSNPVDNGG
-436 HPVGDWRGPR
+436 HPVGDWRGR
-446 ILDAILDDPAVGVL
+446 KIIDAILADPSVGVL

-474 LAQDLVAAAE
+474 LAQDLVDAAE
-484 RTDKLVC
+484 QTNKLIC
-491 VVWGSPVGT
+491 VIWGSPVGT
-500 EAAYRETLLG
+500 EEAYRTTLLG

-519 FANCIT
+519 FGNCIT
-525 AVRAHLDHTRFTAAY
+525 AVRAYLGHHRFTSSY
-540 RSPFDEAPRSPSP
+540 RSPFEDAPRTTSP

-594 AAVRAASLVGY
+594 AAVRAAGLVGY
-605 PVVMKASGASIA
+605 PVVMKASGPQLA

-643 DIARYEDVSLDGVL
+643 DIARYENVPLDGIL

-664 GVEMVVGVTHDDLFG
+664 GVEMVVGVTQDELFG

-692 VLRDS
+692 VLHDV

-708 AHAMLAELRGRAL
+708 ARAMLGELRGHAL
-721 LGGVR
+721 LEGVR

-734 ALVEVVLR
+734 ALVEVILR
-742 VQRMALELGDQ
+742 VQRMAMELGDELS
-753 IAELDINPLMVLP
+753 ELDINPLMVLP

-772 ALDALAACR
+772 ALDALAICH

>member
-1 MLGSTHGTLTT
+1 MLGSTHGTFTT
-12 DSRRARA
+12 DLRARVV
-19 IACGEH
+19 ACGEERGTV
-25 PAQAVHGRPAG
+25 VHGVAAAP
-36 AGDLDVSGRPL
+36 GDVDVSGRDL

-66 GASDTEGR
+66 GASDAEGR
-74 PNTGITRQLLAWS
+74 PNTGITRQLLAWA
-87 ERVGARL
+87 ERVGARV
-94 HPVHPTRESVFG
+94 HPVHPSRESVFG
-106 IPCAPSVA
+106 LPCVPSVS
-114 ALPEQVDLAVLLLSD
+114 ALPETIDLAVLLVAD
-129 PLPVIGELAE
+129 PLPLVAELAE
-139 AKVKF
+139 NKVKF

-153 ETGAEGAAAQERLA
+153 ETGADGAAAQQRLA
-167 AAVARADGL
+167 EAVRKSGV

-190 FREDLDGPAIALITQ
+190 FREDLPGPAVALITQ
-205 SGHQGRPLFSL
+205 SGHQGRPVFTM
-216 QELGIRLSHW
+216 QELGVRLSHW

-236 TADFISYFAE
+236 TSDFVSYFAT
-246 RPEVGAIAAY
+246 RPEVGAIACY
-256 VEGLKDGRAFLLAAD
+256 VEGLKDGRSFLLAAD
-271 RAARRGVP
+271 RAARAGVP

-302 TGADAVVDAAM
+302 TGADQVVDAAM
-313 RQYGVIRVDGLDE
+313 RQFGVIRVDGLDE
-326 LQDTATL
+326 LQDTAAL
-333 LARARRHR
+333 LARARRP
-341 VPDSSASAPSAPAS
+341 VAD
-355 SAPGSAMSS
+355 
-364 PAASSPAVSRPA
+364 
-376 LPRPE
+376 

-396 ADLATEAGL
+396 ADLATAAGL
-405 PLPTLSEAKQAE
+405 SLPTLGDAKQDE
-417 LHQWIPD
+417 LHQWIPE

-436 HPVGDWRGPR
+436 HPVGDWRGR
-446 ILDAILDDPAVGVL
+446 KIIDAILADPAVGVL

-474 LAQDLVAAAE
+474 LAQDLVDAAE
-484 RTDKLVC
+484 ATDKLVC

-500 EAAYRETLLG
+500 EDAYRRTLLG

-525 AVRAHLDHTRFTAAY
+525 AVRAHLDHHRFTAAY
-540 RSPFDEAPRSPSP
+540 RSPFDEAPRTPSP

-565 QQLSE
+565 HRLSE

-594 AAVRAASLVGY
+594 AAVRAAGLVGY
-605 PVVMKASGASIA
+605 PVVMKASGAQLA
-617 HKTELGLVKIGL
+617 HKTELGLVKVGL
-629 TSASQIRDAYRELT
+629 TSASQVRDAYRELT
-643 DIARYEDVSLDGVL
+643 DIARYEGVDLDGIL
-657 VCQMVER
+657 VCQMVAK
-664 GVEMVVGVTHDDLFG
+664 GVEMVVGVTRDALFG

-692 VLRDS
+692 VLDDT
-697 AVRVPPFGEDQ
+697 AVRVPPFGEAQ
-708 AHAMLAELRGRAL
+708 ARDMLDGLRGRAL
-721 LGGVR
+721 LDGVR

-742 VQRMALELGDQ
+742 VQRMALELDGELS
-753 IAELDINPLMVLP
+753 ELDINPLMVLP

-772 ALDALAACR
+772 ALDALAVCR

>member
-12 DSRRARA
+12 DFRARVE
-19 IACGEH
+19 ACGET
-25 PAQAVHGRPAG
+25 PRTAVHSTAAPSAEDTV
-36 AGDLDVSGRPL
+36 ALDVSGRPL
-47 YAAVPDLDRFF
+47 HADAPDLDRFF
-58 RPESVAVV
+58 RPESVAVI
-66 GASDTEGR
+66 GASDTDGR
-74 PNTGITRQLLAWS
+74 PNTGITRQLIAWA

-94 HPVHPTRESVFG
+94 HPVHPTRTTVFG
-106 IPCAPSVA
+106 LPCHASVA
-114 ALPEQVDLAVLLLSD
+114 DLPEQVDLAVLLVAD
-129 PLPVIGELAE
+129 PLPIVEQLAE

-153 ETGAEGAAAQERLA
+153 ETGDEGAAAQARLG
-167 AAVARADGL
+167 AAVQRSGL

-184 LNAFER
+184 LNAFEK
-190 FREDLDGPAIALITQ
+190 FRDDLDGPAIALITQ
-205 SGHQGRPLFSL
+205 SGHQGRPVYTL

-236 TADFISYFAE
+236 TSDFISYFAE
-246 RPEVGAIAAY
+246 QPEVGAIACY
-256 VEGLKDGRAFLLAAD
+256 VEGLKDGRQFLLAAD
-271 RAARRGVP
+271 RAARNGVP

-284 VGRTETGARTAAS
+284 VGRTETGARMAAS

-302 TGADAVVDAAM
+302 TGADTVVDAAM
-313 RQYGVIRVDGLDE
+313 RQFGVIRVDGLDE
-326 LQDTATL
+326 LQDTAAL
-333 LARARRHR
+333 LARARK
-341 VPDSSASAPSAPAS
+341 PLAD
-355 SAPGSAMSS
+355 
-364 PAASSPAVSRPA
+364 
-376 LPRPE
+376 

-396 ADLATEAGL
+396 SDLATEAGL
-405 PLPTLSEAKQAE
+405 SIPTLSQAKQDE
-417 LHQWIPD
+417 LHQWIPQ
-424 YLSVANPVDNGG
+424 YLGVSNPVDNGG
-436 HPVGDWRGPR
+436 HPVGDWRGR
-446 ILDAILDDPAVGVL
+446 KIIDAILADPSVGVL

-474 LAQDLVAAAE
+474 LAQDLVDAAE
-484 RTDKLVC
+484 QTDKLIC
-491 VVWGSPVGT
+491 VIWGSPVGT
-500 EAAYRETLLG
+500 EEAYRTTLLG

-519 FANCIT
+519 FGNCIT
-525 AVRAHLDHTRFTAAY
+525 AVRAYLGHHRFTAAY
-540 RSPFDEAPRSPSP
+540 RSPFEDAPRTTSP

-594 AAVRAASLVGY
+594 AAVRAAGLVGY
-605 PVVMKASGASIA
+605 PVVMKASGPQLA

-643 DIARYEDVSLDGVL
+643 DIARYENVPLDGIL

-664 GVEMVVGVTHDDLFG
+664 GVEMVVGVTQDDLFG

-692 VLRDS
+692 VLHDA

-708 AHAMLAELRGRAL
+708 ARAMLGELRGHAL
-721 LGGVR
+721 LEGVR

-734 ALVEVVLR
+734 ALVEVILR
-742 VQRMALELGDQ
+742 VQRMAMELGDELS
-753 IAELDINPLMVLP
+753 ELDINPLMVLP

-772 ALDALAACR
+772 ALDALAICH